1 MLTDVTAAVAAAALV
16 AILVNIGTLLARASR
31 WPDFTEPPKHAP
43 HPDAYRPR
51 SWDEVTAD
59 TDVAEPEDVTP
70 ISAPPADV
78 EPIDELDP
86 RWDWRAYADA
96 LDKELVEA

>member
-1 MLTDVTAAVAAAALV
+1 MLSNITAAVAVTALV
-16 AILVNIGTLLARASR
+16 AVLVGIGTLLARASR

-43 HPDAYRPR
+43 HPNAYHPRPYDR
-51 SWDEVTAD
+51 VILSESYIELPTPEPVQLDE
-59 TDVAEPEDVTP
+59 P
-70 ISAPPADV
+70 

-96 LDKELVEA
+96 LDRELIDA